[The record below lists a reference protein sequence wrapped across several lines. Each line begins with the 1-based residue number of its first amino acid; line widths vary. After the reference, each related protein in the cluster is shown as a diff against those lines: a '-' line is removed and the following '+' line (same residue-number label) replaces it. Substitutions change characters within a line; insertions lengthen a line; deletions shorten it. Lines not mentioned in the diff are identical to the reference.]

1 MSTAPYT
8 YNYILQRGNNCDLD
22 NNCLIELNSRIGNHD
37 GQLAYGGVN
46 FSLTSKDIRGMI
58 MMGKTV
64 VWCTSRKING
74 QWQNTSL
81 AL

>member
-1 MSTAPYT
+1 MSAAPYT
-8 YNYILQRGNNCDLD
+8 YNYIAQRGNNCNLD
-22 NNCLIELNSRIGNHD
+22 QNCLIELNSKIGNHD
-37 GQLAYGGVN
+37 GQLVYGGVN
-46 FSLTSKDIRGMI
+46 FSLTSQCIRGMI

-64 VWCTSRKING
+64 VMCSSRKING